1 MDMEGDWWE
10 NNILSPFVQ
19 QKSDRTTIILNKL
32 KLISERTCQQIHW
45 ELLHPHASVG
55 VCADKSNWS
64 IVLCLQN
71 KHKACSDKLILQWI
85 ILATFVVSLGLGVGK
100 KFEVLSDLPVYYM
113 LWVFSNM
120 WKPTILK
127 FQGFCGLVIQ
137 QCLGNVLGRKL
148 QKKRRKELQG
158 YCWSFGHFQQ

>member
-1 MDMEGDWWE
+1 M
-10 NNILSPFVQ
+10 
-19 QKSDRTTIILNKL
+19 
-32 KLISERTCQQIHW
+32 
-45 ELLHPHASVG
+45 G

-85 ILATFVVSLGLGVGK
+85 ILATFIVSLGLGVSK

-120 WKPTILK
+120 WKLTILK
-127 FQGFCGLVIQ
+127 FQGFCRLVIQ
-137 QCLGNVLGRKL
+137 QCLGNVLGQKL
-148 QKKRRKELQG
+148 QKKEKEGTARILLVI
-158 YCWSFGHFQQ
+158 